1 MVSVTGGMTA
11 EAKDNAVQKFTSG
24 EARLFIGQYEA
35 ASVGLNL
42 QCASHV
48 VMVEVPWSPSIGAQ
62 AEDRAWRYGVKNAVV
77 SWWMTAIDPQAP
89 TIDARMWAIC
99 NAKQETIS
107 SCLDGWGEDMGAEAG
122 SVTALLLSE
131 MMA

>member
-1 MVSVTGGMTA
+1 MTA
-11 EAKDNAVQKFTSG
+11 EAKNNAVNKFTSG
-24 EARLFIGQYEA
+24 EARLFIGQYDA
-35 ASVGLNL
+35 SSVGLNL
-42 QCASHV
+42 QVASHV
-48 VMVEVPWSPSIGAQ
+48 VMVEIPWSPSVGAQ

-77 SWWMTAIDPQAP
+77 AWWLTAIDTESP

-107 SCLDGWGEDMGAEAG
+107 ACLDGWGEDMNAEAG

-131 MMA
+131 MMG